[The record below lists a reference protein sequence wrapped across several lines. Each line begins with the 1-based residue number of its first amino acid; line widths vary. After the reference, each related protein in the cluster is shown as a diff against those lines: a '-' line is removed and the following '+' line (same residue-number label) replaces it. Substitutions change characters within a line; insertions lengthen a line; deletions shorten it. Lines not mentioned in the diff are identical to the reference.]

1 MLPRPTKIK
10 LVSGSGEG
18 EEKLSAFDRALL
30 DAGIGNLNLIRVSSI
45 LPPGCLYEEE
55 FPIPPGSLTPTAY
68 GSLISDEAGREI
80 SAAVGIG
87 FSRSAGDYGVIMEF
101 AGFCS
106 REEAARRVTE
116 MVREAFRA
124 RGKELLEVKVTAV
137 SRRVDSRPAAVVAAA
152 VMWY

>member
-1 MLPRPTKIK
+1 MLPTPRKIK

-18 EEKLSAFDRALL
+18 EEKLLAFDRALT
-30 DAGIGNLNLIRVSSI
+30 DAGIGNVNLIRVSSI
-45 LPPGCLYEEE
+45 LPPGCSYDEG
-55 FPIPPGSLTPTAY
+55 FSIPPGSLTPTAY
-68 GSLISDEAGREI
+68 GSLVSDEGGREI
-80 SAAVGIG
+80 AAAVAIG
-87 FSRSAGDYGVIMEF
+87 FSRTAEDYGVIMEF

-106 REEAARRVTE
+106 REEAERRVTE

-124 RGKELLEVKVTAV
+124 RGKELQEVRVTAV